1 MCAVADIAVVLA
13 GGDDGVVATGVF
25 DESSY
30 ARSSSSSSKLWW
42 AKKKTSRLLRFW
54 PVPSVVCVRRAMTN
68 AYLTSGAAVSMPR
81 LFY

>member
-30 ARSSSSSSKLWW
+30 ARSSNSSKLWW